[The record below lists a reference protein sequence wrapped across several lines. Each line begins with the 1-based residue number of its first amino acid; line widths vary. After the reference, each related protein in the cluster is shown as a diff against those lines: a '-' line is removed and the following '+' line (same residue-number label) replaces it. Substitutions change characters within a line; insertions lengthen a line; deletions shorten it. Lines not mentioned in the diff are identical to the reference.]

1 MVVDSS
7 PTARTFSPAQTSR
20 TPRRAPAHAS
30 TAFKCSFQARLYMD
44 GKVDQSKRAC
54 LNAPSKLAC
63 SLFGRGLIDLLL
75 RAWASTATLQ
85 IRLVWCARSA
95 SKGDQQPL
103 RPRFLVCAF
112 GEQRKHLAYPFAPS
126 KLACILYMDGKVDQS
141 KRARVYEHRVPTN
154 TIVPVC
160 AFREHKD

>member
-1 MVVDSS
+1 MLLPNLFVVSQRV
-7 PTARTFSPAQTSR
+7 ARLVSNVR
-20 TPRRAPAHAS
+20 AS
-30 TAFKCSFQARLYMD
+30 TRTAHSVDIRSVLCGRWASTRDHRATSPLSLQARSFL
-44 GKVDQSKRAC
+44 S
-54 LNAPSKLAC
+54 P
-63 SLFGRGLIDLLL
+63 GRGLIDLLL